1 MISSRSKGVNNK
13 TYPIEIMDY
22 IKDLIYKNPFL
33 SRLDV
38 ITNIENK
45 FNIRFKFR
53 DIKNIYKYLKL
64 TRKKVRELV
73 VKNET
78 YLNELT
84 IKRNNFIYSIKDI
97 DINKIISIDET
108 SFNRKINNNKGIS
121 RKGENIYVPIDSLYT
136 KNITLI
142 LAITNT
148 NIIHNEIYENNVNGN
163 MFYPED

>member
-1 MISSRSKGVNNK
+1 
-13 TYPIEIMDY
+13 MDY